1 MSSQL
6 DPEILAAI
14 TAEARQCFLDEDA
27 PEYLQMLEEGI
38 KDPSS
43 PDFTALLRAA
53 HSLKGGAGLASL
65 TSLQHLAH
73 RLEDVLV
80 GIQGGQITEQELAW
94 ALIEK
99 GIDEVGFVLSQAR
112 TVDNA
117 IANPELIT
125 ALEALVEST
134 SEPEDHIATDDDDS
148 SSQNNNL
155 VQISLLQELENSFLA
170 IEELELD
177 APEELIQPLLADFA
191 DECMFLAETM
201 DLPWLGE
208 AKNPITETLENSDTV
223 EALLLTKEIINHLRN
238 EIQNYLNQLATDE
251 TEEEQE
257 SQPESQPEG
266 INVLVANTLN
276 QDLEAVLQA
285 IADLALD
292 TPEEVI
298 TEALTGFADECSF
311 MGETLEI
318 PWLVEAVAPIE
329 GVLAEADSIEALLVA
344 QELVEEIRLRRNLYL
359 ENLQSENVNLEDTNL
374 EDTSDSEAFAIS
386 ELDNEYDE
394 LGEVEDAE
402 GFFDFPDDDEEEELS
417 TVMFAPPALSKSETK
432 IIATV
437 AEKSKKPAI
446 NQLKIPLKRLEE
458 MTNNVEELILSQSR
472 ISRQQQIL
480 NQANH
485 RLRSLTRQFEP
496 IREQIQDLY
505 DQLAV
510 RSTDMS
516 HQTPTT
522 ANSTGEHDFSSSDN
536 SFDALEMDRYT
547 DLHTSLQSFQ
557 ELMLQ
562 IQETRTDIDFVERE
576 LVDDLELNQKN
587 LDTLYSQVTDS
598 RLVPFDSLA
607 KRFVPQV
614 KGLSQRFD
622 KPVNLE
628 FEGQHTLADQILLEQ
643 LQTPLTHLLNNA
655 FDHGIEA
662 KYERIAAGKAETAT
676 ILLTAKLQNNQLVI
690 TIQDD
695 GSGINI
701 EKVYNRAV
709 QRGICPANKSIK
721 DFKPEEI
728 LNWIF
733 EPDFSTAA
741 QVSDISGRGMG
752 LDIVLNLI
760 RQLKGQLRVQTD
772 AGLGSIFTIILPLN
786 LSLQSLLLVQ
796 LHDRLVAIPHT
807 SVLEILPE
815 RELDFNDEQKQ
826 HLNWHNQS
834 ISLAS
839 VSSLFPCPRK
849 PLKLSHGRVAI
860 VLKTAF
866 EPLVI
871 LVDDI
876 VKEEKL
882 IVKPFDETI
891 PIPTYIAGCAVLG
904 TGEVIPVILPQGLEQ
919 NAFAVVSAKDR
930 AVTIASGASTVL
942 IAEDSVAT
950 RRMLEKI
957 LIAAGYQVIVCRDGQ
972 EALEEIDQYM
982 GRIDLIV
989 SDIEMPRLNGF
1000 ELLEQVRAKPAFK
1013 KTPIIMATSRTG
1025 DRHKQEAQRLGA
1037 TDYLGK
1043 PVQPQELIDTV
1054 AALLK
1059 RS

>member
-38 KDPSS
+38 KDPDS

-80 GIQGGQITEQELAW
+80 GIQGEQIAERELAW

-112 TVDNA
+112 TVDDA

-125 ALEALVEST
+125 ALEALVGTSSETEECST
-134 SEPEDHIATDDDDS
+134 TDDDGGT
-148 SSQNNNL
+148 SQNNHL
-155 VQISLLQELENSFLA
+155 VWNTLTVELENSFIV

-177 APEELIQPLLADFA
+177 APDEVIQPLLADFA
-191 DECMFLAETM
+191 DECIFMAETL

-208 AKNPITETLENSDTV
+208 AMEPITEALENSETV
-223 EALLLTKEIINHLRN
+223 EVLLLTKEIIHHLRD
-238 EIQNYLNQLATDE
+238 EIQNYLSHLASDE
-251 TEEEQE
+251 SEEEQE
-257 SQPESQPEG
+257 GQPEG
-266 INVLVANTLN
+266 INVLVVNTLN
-276 QDLEAVLQA
+276 EDLEAILQA

-298 TEALTGFADECSF
+298 TEALTGFADECTF
-311 MGETLEI
+311 MGETLEL
-318 PWLVEAVAPIE
+318 PWLAEAVAPIE
-329 GVLAEADSIEALLVA
+329 TILTEADPIEALLVS
-344 QELVEEIRLRRNLYL
+344 QELVQEIRQRRNLYL
-359 ENLQSENVNLEDTNL
+359 ENLQSENINLEDTNL
-374 EDTSDSEAFAIS
+374 EDASDSEAFAIS
-386 ELDNEYDE
+386 ELDNEYEE
-394 LGEVEDAE
+394 LGEVEDVE
-402 GFFDFPDDDEEEELS
+402 GFFDFPDDDEGEELS
-417 TVMFAPPALSKSETK
+417 TVMFAPPVVSKSESK

-437 AEKSKKPAI
+437 AEKSKKPAV

-496 IREQIQDLY
+496 IREQIQNLY

-516 HQTPTT
+516 QPGDTAANTT
-522 ANSTGEHDFSSSDN
+522 GDDRVLSND
-536 SFDALEMDRYT
+536 SFDTLEMDRYT

-587 LDTLYSQVTDS
+587 LDTLYSKITDS
-598 RLVPFDSLA
+598 RLVTFDTLA
-607 KRFVPQV
+607 KRFVPQI

-628 FEGQHTLADQILLEQ
+628 IEGKNTLVDQILLEQ

-662 KYERIAAGKAETAT
+662 KYDRIAAGKSETAT

-721 DFKPEEI
+721 DFKPETI

-772 AGLGSIFTIILPLN
+772 AGLGSIFTINLPLN

-796 LHDRLVAIPHT
+796 LHDRLVAFPHT
-807 SVLEILPE
+807 SILEMLPE
-815 RELDFNDEQKQ
+815 RELDFTDKHKQ
-826 HLNWHNQS
+826 HLNWQGQV
-834 ISLAS
+834 IALAS

-849 PLKLSHGRVAI
+849 TLKLSQGKVAM

-882 IVKPFDETI
+882 IIKPFDETI
-891 PIPTYIAGCAVLG
+891 PVPPYIAGCTVLG

-919 NAFAVVSAKDR
+919 DAVAEVSAKDS
-930 AVTIASGASTVL
+930 AVTIVSGTSTVL

-957 LIAAGYQVIVCRDGQ
+957 LIASGYQVIVCRDGQ
-972 EALEEIDQYM
+972 EALEQIDQYK

-1000 ELLEQVRAKPAFK
+1000 ELLEQVRVKPAFK
-1013 KTPIIMATSRTG
+1013 NTPIVMATSRTG
-1025 DRHKQEAQRLGA
+1025 DRHKQEAKRLGA

-1043 PVQPQELIDTV
+1043 PVQPQELVDVV
-1054 AALLK
+1054 AALLAK
-1059 RS
+1059 K